1 MPSARLPAQTPSK
14 QPGIAS
20 DTSALLGNL
29 RSQEGSDGTR
39 PSHPRP
45 EPDGRGK
52 GRFWTREGQAPG
64 SDPSHQAPQT
74 PSFHSCKQAELS
86 WGERGGCPGP
96 ETKLTCEEMEY
107 PGARTPEG
115 WARLLSPQT
124 EGTRLAPTGRAQMPG
139 QASRRWNRAAGS
151 ELEGLGSG
159 GEPVEP
165 QRASRAVGAI
175 STKIRGSRGCLS
187 SLIMEPHLHGGLAGT
202 NVTKSRSRWF
212 SH

>member
-52 GRFWTREGQAPG
+52 GRFWTREGQALG

-86 WGERGGCPGP
+86 WVRGV
-96 ETKLTCEEMEY
+96 
-107 PGARTPEG
+107 GAQVQRPS
-115 WARLLSPQT
+115 SPV
-124 EGTRLAPTGRAQMPG
+124 
-139 QASRRWNRAAGS
+139 RRWNTLEPGRPRAGPGCCLLRQRARGWSRPAGPRCPDRPREDGTGQQAQS
-151 ELEGLGSG
+151 WRGSG
-159 GEPVEP
+159 AETSLWSHSEPLEQLGPFP
-165 QRASRAVGAI
+165 QRFEAPGGAFH
-175 STKIRGSRGCLS
+175 
-187 SLIMEPHLHGGLAGT
+187 P
-202 NVTKSRSRWF
+202 
-212 SH
+212 